1 MQKRAGY
8 REALTLTAGEV
19 ASLLRE
25 SRIKPILRG
34 EELPEIHFSSAS
46 MSSSSEAFGQAMSRL
61 SLTVPAKI

>member
-25 SRIKPILRG
+25 SRIKPLLRG
-34 EELPEIHFSSAS
+34 E
-46 MSSSSEAFGQAMSRL
+46 
-61 SLTVPAKI
+61 